1 MLRAITLAT
10 LTTLLL
16 AGCTT
21 HEPVERPPAS
31 VPVPA
36 PAPATYSAEGLASF
50 YGKQHHGKRTA
61 NGETFDQHA
70 MTAAHRT
77 LPFGTW
83 VRVTHLASGRSVEV
97 RINDR
102 GPYGRGRIIDLS
114 HKAAAELGIVRQGVS
129 RVRIEQLDR

>member
-10 LTTLLL
+10 LATLLL

-21 HEPVERPPAS
+21 REPVERPPAS
-31 VPVPA
+31 APTPA
-36 PAPATYSAEGLASF
+36 PAKATYSAEGLASF
-50 YGKQHHGKRTA
+50 YGKRHHGKRTA

-114 HKAAAELGIVRQGVS
+114 HKAATELGIVRQGVS